1 MKLSA
6 PVILLFV
13 VSVALLATGLIGW
26 FRPALLPPTVADNKF
41 WFVTAAW
48 AVLALGSLV
57 RS

>member
-6 PVILLFV
+6 PVILLFL
-13 VSVALLATGLIGW
+13 VSVALLAVGLIGW
-26 FRPALLPPTVADNKF
+26 FRPALLPPEVAENKF
-41 WFVTAAW
+41 WFVTGAW

>member
-6 PVILLFV
+6 PVILLFL

-26 FRPALLPPTVADNKF
+26 FRPQLLPPVVAENKF

-48 AVLALGSLV
+48 GVLALGSLV